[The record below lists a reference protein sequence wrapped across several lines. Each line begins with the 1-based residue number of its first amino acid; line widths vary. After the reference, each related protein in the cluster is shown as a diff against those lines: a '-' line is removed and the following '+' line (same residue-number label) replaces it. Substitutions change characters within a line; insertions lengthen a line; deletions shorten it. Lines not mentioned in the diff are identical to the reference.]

1 MSLFPKRF
9 VLPLLAVF
17 ALGSLGSASPAQEA
31 KPVLTL
37 ESVKVDPA
45 SPGPDTLC
53 HLSVT
58 LRNAGSRRA
67 SALEFTVKVN
77 GKELPAYKDRT
88 YLQPVEPGATRE
100 VRLFNFWSTEPS
112 RPTPANGKLQ
122 VEVTLARAS
131 WMDKETKDGAEIW
144 TPAGPAEGLPVAK
157 SVTVTMKK

>member
-1 MSLFPKRF
+1 MRLFPTRYA
-9 VLPLLAVF
+9 LPFLAVL
-17 ALGSLGSASPAQEA
+17 ALVYPGSSAPAQNA
-31 KPVLTL
+31 KPALIL

-53 HLSVT
+53 RLSVT
-58 LRNAGSRRA
+58 LRNTGSRRA
-67 SALEFTVKVN
+67 SALEFRVKVD
-77 GKELPAYKDRT
+77 GKELPAYKDRI

-112 RPTPANGKLQ
+112 RPSPANGKLQ

-131 WMDKETKDGAEIW
+131 WMDKETKDGAEVW
-144 TPAGPAEGLPVAK
+144 TATGTAEGLPLTK